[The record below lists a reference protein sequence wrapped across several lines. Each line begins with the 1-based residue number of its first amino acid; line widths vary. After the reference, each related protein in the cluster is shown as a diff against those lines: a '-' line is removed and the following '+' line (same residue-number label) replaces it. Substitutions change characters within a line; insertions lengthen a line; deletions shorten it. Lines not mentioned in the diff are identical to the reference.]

1 MNTNERL
8 HVLYVDDN
16 RDSFE
21 MLKVML
27 DMSQIEVAPARS
39 MFEALTHASSERFDL
54 YLLDSGLPDGDG
66 VSLCRTLRAAHPEIP
81 VLFYSGN
88 ANPEEIKMGMAA
100 GADAYITKPYS
111 EGLAATILQLVTNYR
126 ERRVMFT
133 DFRTLEV
140 PAWSHAAQASS
151 MGRL

>member
-8 HVLYVDDN
+8 RVLYVDDD

-66 VSLCRTLRAAHPEIP
+66 VTLCRTLRAAHPTIP

-88 ANPEEIKMGMAA
+88 AHPEEIKMGMAA
-100 GADAYITKPYS
+100 GAEAYITKPYS
-111 EGLAATILQLVTNYR
+111 ERLAPMILQLIRDYR
-126 ERRVMFT
+126 EQRSLFT
-133 DFRTLEV
+133 HFRTLE
-140 PAWSHAAQASS
+140 AAA
-151 MGRL
+151 

>member
-8 HVLYVDDN
+8 RVLYVDDD

-39 MFEALTHASSERFDL
+39 MGEALRQASTERFDL
-54 YLLDSGLPDGDG
+54 YILDSGLPDGDG
-66 VSLCRTLRAAHPEIP
+66 VSLCRTLRTADPTVP

-88 ANPEEIKMGMAA
+88 AHPEEIKRGMAA

-111 EGLAATILQLVTNYR
+111 ERLAATILQLVTNYR
-126 ERRVMFT
+126 ERRAMFT
-133 DFRTLEV
+133 DFSTLE
-140 PAWSHAAQASS
+140 AAA
-151 MGRL
+151 

>member
-1 MNTNERL
+1 MNTNKRL
-8 HVLYVDDN
+8 RVLYVDDD

-66 VSLCRTLRAAHPEIP
+66 VTLCRTLRAAHPTIP

-88 ANPEEIKMGMAA
+88 AHPEEIKMGMAA
-100 GADAYITKPYS
+100 GAEAYITKPYS
-111 EGLAATILQLVTNYR
+111 ERLAPMILQLIRDYR
-126 ERRVMFT
+126 EQRSLFT
-133 DFRTLEV
+133 HFRTLE
-140 PAWSHAAQASS
+140 AAA
-151 MGRL
+151 

>member
-1 MNTNERL
+1 MNTDERL
-8 HVLYVDDN
+8 RVLYVDDD

-27 DMSQIEVAPARS
+27 SMCQIEVAPARS
-39 MFEALTHASSERFDL
+39 IFEALTHASSERFDL

-66 VSLCRTLRAAHPEIP
+66 VTLCRTLRAAHPTIP

-88 ANPEEIKMGMAA
+88 AHSEEIKMGMAA

-111 EGLAATILQLVTNYR
+111 ERLVPTILQLVTNYR
-126 ERRVMFT
+126 ERRAMFAG
-133 DFRTLEV
+133 FSTLE
-140 PAWSHAAQASS
+140 AAA
-151 MGRL
+151 

>member
-1 MNTNERL
+1 MNTNKRL
-8 HVLYVDDN
+8 RVLYVDDD

-27 DMSQIEVAPARS
+27 DMSEIEVAPARS

-66 VSLCRTLRAAHPEIP
+66 VTLCRTLRAAHPTIP

-88 ANPEEIKMGMAA
+88 AHPEEIKMGMAA
-100 GADAYITKPYS
+100 GAEAYITKPYS
-111 EGLAATILQLVTNYR
+111 ERLAPTILQLVTNYR
-126 ERRVMFT
+126 EQRSLFT
-133 DFRTLEV
+133 RFRTLE
-140 PAWSHAAQASS
+140 AA
-151 MGRL
+151 

>member
-1 MNTNERL
+1 MNTNKRL
-8 HVLYVDDN
+8 RVLYVDDD

-66 VSLCRTLRAAHPEIP
+66 VTLCRTLRAAHPTIP

-88 ANPEEIKMGMAA
+88 AHSEEIKMGMAA
-100 GADAYITKPYS
+100 GAEAYITKPYS
-111 EGLAATILQLVTNYR
+111 ERLAPTILQLVTNYR
-126 ERRVMFT
+126 EQRSLFT
-133 DFRTLEV
+133 RFRTLE
-140 PAWSHAAQASS
+140 AAA
-151 MGRL
+151 

>member
-1 MNTNERL
+1 MNTNARL
-8 HVLYVDDN
+8 RVLYVDDD

-39 MFEALTHASSERFDL
+39 MFEALTYASSERFDL

-66 VSLCRTLRAAHPEIP
+66 ISLCRTLRAAHPAIP

-88 ANPEEIKMGMAA
+88 AHPEEIRMGIAA
-100 GADAYITKPYS
+100 GAAAYITKPYS
-111 EGLAATILQLVTNYR
+111 DRLATTILQLVTNNR
-126 ERRVMFT
+126 ERQSMFT
-133 DFRTLEV
+133 DFRTLE
-140 PAWSHAAQASS
+140 AAA
-151 MGRL
+151 